1 MDLKIEIKEC
11 QGNFVC
17 QNRQIINEKINQY
30 LFNKLVHEFE
40 IRQDMA
46 FFNRWQT
53 YFEMD
58 YSLYLACAGI
68 EARQPQFRVEE
79 DRWIVSTQLS
89 RWYPLDVDL
98 YCNDPEMSMQEI
110 HPELIKKNEKF

>member
-46 FFNRWQT
+46 FFNRW
-53 YFEMD
+53 
-58 YSLYLACAGI
+58 
-68 EARQPQFRVEE
+68 
-79 DRWIVSTQLS
+79 
-89 RWYPLDVDL
+89 
-98 YCNDPEMSMQEI
+98 
-110 HPELIKKNEKF
+110 